1 MSTGLAM
8 VSALCLGIEMLISFP
23 RHTTRTATVG
33 KSFGTSFELRVE
45 SISTSSN
52 GMAYWVQGRPVPVLE
67 ATGREDVLLASSLHN
82 IVRTVPVIVEGPFGP
97 NIGIASWLYDRLI
110 KERKREHPVQVPAVD
125 KLCLVADSTGLS
137 RSMSLWAWHKTSI
150 PLLITS
156 TTPELFKE
164 YFGKHEIIDET
175 ASSDRLEER
184 VRYYS
189 GESRLIVICG
199 KPNFQS
205 KVEEWA
211 ASYPTIN
218 R

>member
-1 MSTGLAM
+1 MSTTLAI
-8 VSALCLGIEMLISFP
+8 VSAVCLGIEMLISFP

-33 KSFGTSFELRVE
+33 KSFGNSFELRVE
-45 SISTSSN
+45 PISTSCN
-52 GMAYWVQGRPVPVLE
+52 GMAYWVQGKPVPVLE
-67 ATGREDVLLASSLHN
+67 ATGSQDVLLASSLHN
-82 IVRTVPVIVEGPFGP
+82 NMPVIVEGPFGP

-110 KERKREHPVQVPAVD
+110 KERKRQHPAQVPAVD
-125 KLCLVADSTGLS
+125 KLCLVADSTGLA
-137 RSMSLWAWHKTSI
+137 RSMSLRAWYNNSI

-156 TTPELFKE
+156 TTPKLVKNHFSN
-164 YFGKHEIIDET
+164 HEISEET
-175 ASSDRLEER
+175 ADLDRLEEQ

-199 KPNFQS
+199 KPKFQR